1 MGWDKGD
8 IMEIEV
14 VQERL
19 AKALNIVSR
28 VAANSRTGLP
38 ILNNVLL
45 RAEANQLSLTATNL
59 ELATVDF
66 LAAKVKKS
74 GTITVPAKLVAE
86 FISNLPKGT
95 DVQLSAKNSKLTIT
109 AGKYKSTINGIVADD
124 FPELPGIDEKKAVT
138 YRVDINSFRDAISE
152 VAVTS
157 SSDTTRP
164 ALTGV
169 YFNTFEKSLYI
180 AATDG
185 YRLSEKKF
193 IEDVSSDVFAIVPT
207 TSLQEVLRSIS
218 DDIEEIEILFDETQV
233 RFRMGEIEIT
243 SKLIDGSFPDYRQLI
258 PKKTDINVDLDKA
271 EFTRMT
277 KVAALFARESGGSV
291 VCETS
296 STDKTFSISAVASEL
311 GENTSNI
318 EADVDT
324 DGKVVLNSRF
334 LMDAINAISEDRL
347 SFGFSGKL
355 SPIVIK
361 GTKGKNYTH
370 IIMPLKS

>member
-1 MGWDKGD
+1 
-8 IMEIEV
+8 MEIEV

-19 AKALNIVSR
+19 SKALNIVSR
-28 VAANSRTGLP
+28 VAANTRAGLP
-38 ILNNVLL
+38 ILSNVLL
-45 RAEANQLSLTATNL
+45 RAEDNQLSLTATNL
-59 ELATVDF
+59 ELATVDY
-66 LAAKVKKS
+66 LAAKITKQ

-86 FISNLPKGT
+86 FVSNLPRST
-95 DVQLSAKNSKLTIT
+95 DVKLVAKDNKLTIT
-109 AGKYKSTINGIVADD
+109 AGKYKSTVNGIAADD
-124 FPELPGIDEKKAVT
+124 FPELPHIDEKKAVT
-138 YRVDINSFRDAISE
+138 FKVDINTFRDSVSE
-152 VAVTS
+152 VIVTS

-193 IEDVSSDVFAIVPT
+193 INDVSSDVFAIVPT
-207 TSLQEVLRSIS
+207 SSLQEVLRSIS
-218 DDIEEIEILFDETQV
+218 DDVEEIEILFDETQV

-258 PKKTDINVDLDKA
+258 PKKTDINMDLNKA

-291 VCETS
+291 VCETRS
-296 STDKTFSISAVASEL
+296 ADKMFSISAVASEL
-311 GENTSNI
+311 GENNSDM
-318 EADVDT
+318 EVDVDT

-334 LMDAINAISEDRL
+334 LMDAINAIADDKL

-355 SPIVIK
+355 SPVVIK
-361 GTKGKNYTH
+361 GAKEKDYTH